1 MFSNYPLEDFDYRS
15 FIYLLQGNISNRSFL
30 ARILNQSN
38 RSRDGILILIFPFKI
53 QQQRYENVSSKK
65 KKIIIRIKVEKRKSR
80 GRKEI

>member
-1 MFSNYPLEDFDYRS
+1 MFPNYPLEDFDYRS

-65 KKIIIRIKVEKRKSR
+65 KKK
-80 GRKEI
+80 